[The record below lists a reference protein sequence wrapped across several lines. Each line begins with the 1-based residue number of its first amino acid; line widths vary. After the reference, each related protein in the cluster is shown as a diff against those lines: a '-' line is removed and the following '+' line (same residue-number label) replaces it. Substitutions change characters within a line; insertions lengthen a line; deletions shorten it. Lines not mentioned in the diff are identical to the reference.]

1 MSAASQT
8 VLGHLRDT
16 ADRTNDHDHD
26 PTDVFRQVRR
36 PSVIAHPRP
45 VLAHP
50 RPVLAHPRLI
60 PRPPRVPRGTEPPP
74 APVERRRLVTPAD
87 LDFDEEST
95 TMPSLTYVRPGRALT
110 G

>member
-1 MSAASQT
+1 MSAARQT
-8 VLGHLRDT
+8 VIGHLRDA
-16 ADRTNDHDHD
+16 ADRSNDHDHD
-26 PTDVFRQVRR
+26 PTDVYRQVSR
-36 PSVIAHPRP
+36 PAVI
-45 VLAHP
+45 AHP

-74 APVERRRLVTPAD
+74 PPTERRRLVTPAA